1 MYSVTDDTRQIAR
14 QTMPFLNNNH
24 LSIQL
29 RRGELDR
36 WLSDSC
42 KQALRHRLLC
52 VNPYEEVNKTT
63 FASKDKAGCSEQ
75 FKRMMDALA
84 KH

>member
-1 MYSVTDDTRQIAR
+1 
-14 QTMPFLNNNH
+14 MPFLNNNH
-24 LSIQL
+24 LSIKL
-29 RRGELDR
+29 HRGELDR

-42 KQALRHRLLC
+42 KQTLRYRLLC

-63 FASKDKAGCSEQ
+63 FASKNNVECAEQ
-75 FKRMMDALA
+75 FKRMVDALS